1 MHTQQ
6 YEALRSALETYMDG
20 VLPLPDTLWPEG
32 NMPRTLVKP
41 CATACW
47 PAANGCARCLL
58 AAYGLYHS
66 IWHRRCPLQR
76 RWSDPHIFADP

>member
-20 VLPLPDTLWPEG
+20 VLPLPDALWPEG
-32 NMPRTLVKP
+32 NMPRTLVE
-41 CATACW
+41 AM
-47 PAANGCARCLL
+47 RYSLL
-58 AAYGLYHS
+58 AGGKRLRPCCCWRPMVCTIR

-76 RWSDPHIFADP
+76 RWR